1 MKKSRYQLFILDE
14 GEDGKITAKFLG
26 GCKSPA
32 QATVMFNNAYAEKKL
47 TKPKQVLLVPSA
59 NIFGCKPVQS
69 FQLEAMVEGMPDA
82 EANNETNAAGS
93 GQSQA

>member
-14 GEDGKITAKFLG
+14 VEDGRFTAKFLG

-59 NIFGCKPVQS
+59 NIFGCKSIQS
-69 FQLEAMVEGMPDA
+69 FQLEAMVEGMPNG
-82 EANNETNAAGS
+82 EANSETNATGS
-93 GQSQA
+93 CQP

>member
-14 GEDGKITAKFLG
+14 VEEGKFTAKFLG

-32 QATVMFNNAYAEKKL
+32 QATVIFNNAYAEKKL

-59 NIFGCKPVQS
+59 NIFGCKSIQS
-69 FQLEAMVEGMPDA
+69 FQLEAMVEGMPNG
-82 EANNETNAAGS
+82 EANSETNAAGS
-93 GQSQA
+93 GQS

>member
-14 GEDGKITAKFLG
+14 VEDEKCMATFLG

-32 QATVMFNNAYAEKKL
+32 QATVMFNDAFAERKL

-59 NIFGCKPVQS
+59 NIFNCKPVQS
-69 FQLEAMVEGMPDA
+69 FQLEAMVEGMPSV
-82 EANNETNAAGS
+82 EANSEQNATS
-93 GQSQA
+93 PGQFQA